1 MKNIDVK
8 SAFEPH
14 RGSVQ
19 CAKKY
24 WRREKLDAPG
34 EFMNDKADGLDTVD
48 NLTVEISGGEAIARM
63 LQLHDVGP
71 MFGMAGFQLLP
82 FYAAIRELGL
92 THTLINDER
101 SGAFMADAWSR
112 VTGRPG
118 VCDATL
124 GPGATNLLT
133 SLTESLNAGIPIIA
147 IAGDANRTH
156 AWKNMTQETRQIEM
170 LRPAVKEVIR
180 VEVGERI
187 PEHVRRAY
195 AVATS
200 GRPGPVLIDVP
211 EDISHGMFEFAA
223 SELYA
228 DPSTTHAP
236 SRRTRPARAD
246 IDRAATLLA
255 DAKRPVILAGG
266 GVHISGAQDVLTL
279 FAEDQAIPVAHTLSG
294 KGAIACTHD
303 LSLGLFGRYDRTA
316 NGLLDTAD
324 AILVVGC
331 KLGEIATK
339 RYTIPRP
346 GIPIIH
352 LDILPEE
359 IGRWAQTD
367 IALCGDA
374 REGLADLSDALAD
387 GAEARRAARAG
398 YIAEAGA
405 GKAKWR
411 AEVEE
416 RLTSGEVPVNMAR
429 MVHELNNI
437 LPEDAILV
445 ADGGFA
451 AHWTG
456 LLYDTKR
463 AGRGFIVDRGMASI
477 GYGVSGGI
485 GAQLAAP
492 DRPVFT
498 LTGDGGLNMTLG
510 DLETAA
516 RLGVPV
522 TVLVVNNAASGYIKA
537 LQHAM
542 FDGKYQSA
550 DLSDLNYAAIAEHL
564 GCRGIRVEHP
574 DQLAAAFRTA
584 LEHRDKPNVI
594 DIVVTRDASKM
605 LPGVDNRAAP
615 IKKGD
620 RIA

>member
-1 MKNIDVK
+1 
-8 SAFEPH
+8 
-14 RGSVQ
+14 
-19 CAKKY
+19 
-24 WRREKLDAPG
+24 
-34 EFMNDKADGLDTVD
+34 MNDSGGNA
-48 NLTVEISGGEAIARM
+48 TVELSGGEAIARM
-63 LQLHDVGP
+63 LQLHEVGP

-82 FYAAIRELGL
+82 FYDAVRELGL
-92 THTLINDER
+92 AHTLINDER
-101 SGAFMADAWSR
+101 SGAFMADAWAR

-133 SLTESLNAGIPIIA
+133 SLTESLNAGIPLIA
-147 IAGDANRTH
+147 MIGDTNRAH
-156 AWKNMTQETRQIEM
+156 AWKNMTQETKQVEM

-187 PEHVRRAY
+187 PEHIRYAY
-195 AVATS
+195 TIATS
-200 GRPGPVLIDVP
+200 GRPGPVLLDVP
-211 EDISHGMFEFAA
+211 EDICHGVFEFPADD
-223 SELYA
+223 LYA
-228 DPSTTHAP
+228 DPTTIRAP
-236 SRRTRPARAD
+236 SRRTRPARDDLA
-246 IDRAATLLA
+246 RAAAMLA

-266 GVHISGAQDVLTL
+266 GVHISGAANELTA
-279 FAEDQAIPVAHTLSG
+279 FAEEQAIPVGHTLSG
-294 KGAIACTHD
+294 KGAIECVHD
-303 LSLGLFGRYDRTA
+303 LSLGLFGRYSRTA
-316 NGLLDTAD
+316 NDVLETAD

-339 RYTIPRP
+339 RYTVPRA

-352 LDILPEE
+352 LDIMPEE
-359 IGRWAQTD
+359 IGRWARTQV
-367 IALCGDA
+367 ALAGDA
-374 REGLADLSDALAD
+374 REGLADLREALAD
-387 GAEARRAARAG
+387 GAEARRASRAD
-398 YIAEAGA
+398 YLSEVQA
-405 GKAKWR
+405 GKTKWR

-416 RLTSGEVPVNMAR
+416 RLTSDEVPVNMAR
-429 MVHELNNI
+429 MIHELNNV

-456 LLYDTKR
+456 LIYDTKR
-463 AGRGFIVDRGMASI
+463 AGRGYIPDRGMASI
-477 GYGVSGGI
+477 GYGVAGGI

-516 RLGVPV
+516 RLKVPV
-522 TVLVVNNAASGYIKA
+522 TVMVVNNAASGYIKA

-542 FDGKYQSA
+542 FGGRYQSA
-550 DLSDLNYAAIAEHL
+550 DLSDLNYAVLAEAL
-564 GCRGIRVEHP
+564 GCKGIRVEHP
-574 DQLAAAFRTA
+574 DQLADAYRTA
-584 LEHRDKPNVI
+584 LTNRDGPTLI
-594 DIVVTRDASKM
+594 DVVVTRDAGKM
-605 LPGVDNRAAP
+605 LPGVDNRTAP

>member
-1 MKNIDVK
+1 MVET
-8 SAFEPH
+8 A
-14 RGSVQ
+14 
-19 CAKKY
+19 
-24 WRREKLDAPG
+24 
-34 EFMNDKADGLDTVD
+34 ADGGNV
-48 NLTVEISGGEAIARM
+48 NIEMSGGEAIAEM
-63 LQLHDVGP
+63 FKLHDVGP

-82 FYAAIRELGL
+82 FYDAVRELGL
-92 THTLINDER
+92 QHTLINDER
-101 SGAFMADAWSR
+101 SGAFMADAWAR

-133 SLTESLNAGIPIIA
+133 SLTESLNAGIPLIA
-147 IAGDANRTH
+147 MIGDTNREH
-156 AWKNMTQETRQIEM
+156 AWKNMTQETRQVEM

-180 VEVGERI
+180 VEVGTRI
-187 PEHVRRAY
+187 PEHIRYAY
-195 AVATS
+195 TIATS
-200 GRPGPVLIDVP
+200 GRPGPVLLDVP
-211 EDISHGMFEFAA
+211 EDICHGVFEFSADD
-223 SELYA
+223 LFA
-228 DPSTTHAP
+228 DPTTTHAP
-236 SRRTRPARAD
+236 SRRSRPARD
-246 IDRAATLLA
+246 DVERAVRLLA

-266 GVHISGAQDVLTL
+266 GIHISGAQDALTA
-279 FAEDQAIPVAHTLSG
+279 FAEEQSIPVGHTLSG
-294 KGAIACTHD
+294 KGSIACVHD
-303 LSLGLFGRYDRTA
+303 LSLGLFGRYSRTA
-316 NGLLDTAD
+316 NDVLETAD
-324 AILVVGC
+324 AIFVVGC

-352 LDILPEE
+352 LDIMAEE
-359 IGRWAQTD
+359 IGRWARTD
-367 IALCGDA
+367 VALCGDA
-374 REGLADLSDALAD
+374 REGIADLREALSE
-387 GAEARRAARAG
+387 GAEKRRASRADF
-398 YIAEAGA
+398 ITEVRA

-416 RLTSGEVPVNMAR
+416 RLTSDEVPVNMAR
-429 MVHELNNI
+429 MVHELNNV

-456 LLYDTKR
+456 LIYDTKKS
-463 AGRGFIVDRGMASI
+463 GRGYIPDRGMASI

-516 RLGVPV
+516 RLKVPV

-542 FDGKYQSA
+542 FGGRYQSA
-550 DLSDLNYAAIAEHL
+550 DLSDLNYANIAEAL

-574 DQLAAAFRTA
+574 DELAGAFRTA
-584 LEHRDKPNVI
+584 LENRDKPNVI

-605 LPGVDNRAAP
+605 LPGVDNRTAP

>member
-1 MKNIDVK
+1 
-8 SAFEPH
+8 
-14 RGSVQ
+14 
-19 CAKKY
+19 
-24 WRREKLDAPG
+24 
-34 EFMNDKADGLDTVD
+34 MNDSGGNA
-48 NLTVEISGGEAIARM
+48 TVELSGGEAIARM
-63 LQLHDVGP
+63 LQLHEVGP

-82 FYAAIRELGL
+82 FYDAVRELGL
-92 THTLINDER
+92 AHTLINDER
-101 SGAFMADAWSR
+101 SGAFMADAWAR

-133 SLTESLNAGIPIIA
+133 SLTESLNAGIPLIA
-147 IAGDANRTH
+147 MIGDTNRAH
-156 AWKNMTQETRQIEM
+156 AWKNMTQETKQVEM

-187 PEHVRRAY
+187 PEHIRYAY
-195 AVATS
+195 TIATS
-200 GRPGPVLIDVP
+200 GRPGPVLLDVP
-211 EDISHGMFEFAA
+211 EDICHGVFEFPADD
-223 SELYA
+223 LYA
-228 DPSTTHAP
+228 DPTAIRAP
-236 SRRTRPARAD
+236 SRRTRPARDDLA
-246 IDRAATLLA
+246 RAAAMLA

-266 GVHISGAQDVLTL
+266 GVHISGAANELTA
-279 FAEDQAIPVAHTLSG
+279 FAEEQAIPVGHTLSG
-294 KGAIACTHD
+294 KGAIECVHD
-303 LSLGLFGRYDRTA
+303 LSLGLFGRYSRTA
-316 NGLLDTAD
+316 NDVLETAD

-339 RYTIPRP
+339 RYTVPRA

-352 LDILPEE
+352 LDIMPEE
-359 IGRWAQTD
+359 IGRWARTQV
-367 IALCGDA
+367 ALAGDA
-374 REGLADLSDALAD
+374 REGLADLREALAD
-387 GAEARRAARAG
+387 GAEARRASRAD
-398 YIAEAGA
+398 YLSEVQA
-405 GKAKWR
+405 GKTKWR

-416 RLTSGEVPVNMAR
+416 RLTSDEVPVNMAR
-429 MVHELNNI
+429 MIHELNNV

-456 LLYDTKR
+456 LIYDTKR
-463 AGRGFIVDRGMASI
+463 AGRGYIPDRGMASI
-477 GYGVSGGI
+477 GYGVAGGI

-516 RLGVPV
+516 RLKVPV
-522 TVLVVNNAASGYIKA
+522 TVMVVNNAASGYIKA

-542 FDGKYQSA
+542 FGGRYQSA
-550 DLSDLNYAAIAEHL
+550 DLSDLNYAVLAEAL
-564 GCRGIRVEHP
+564 GCKGIRVEHP
-574 DQLAAAFRTA
+574 DQLADAYRTA
-584 LEHRDKPNVI
+584 LTNRDGPTLI
-594 DIVVTRDASKM
+594 DVVVTRDAGKM
-605 LPGVDNRAAP
+605 LPGVDNRTAP

>member
-1 MKNIDVK
+1 MSDT
-8 SAFEPH
+8 A
-14 RGSVQ
+14 
-19 CAKKY
+19 
-24 WRREKLDAPG
+24 
-34 EFMNDKADGLDTVD
+34 ADGGNVKI
-48 NLTVEISGGEAIARM
+48 EMSGGEAIAEM
-63 LQLHDVGP
+63 FKLHDVGP

-82 FYAAIRELGL
+82 FYDAVRELGL
-92 THTLINDER
+92 KHTLINDER
-101 SGAFMADAWSR
+101 SGAFMADAWAR

-133 SLTESLNAGIPIIA
+133 SLTESLNAGIPLIA
-147 IAGDANRTH
+147 MIGDSNREH
-156 AWKNMTQETRQIEM
+156 SWKNMTQETRQVEM

-180 VEVGERI
+180 VEVGTRI
-187 PEHVRRAY
+187 PEHIRYAY
-195 AVATS
+195 TVATT
-200 GRPGPVLIDVP
+200 GRPGPVLLDVP
-211 EDISHGMFEFAA
+211 EDICHGVFEFSADD
-223 SELYA
+223 LFA
-228 DPSTTHAP
+228 DPTTTRAP
-236 SRRTRPARAD
+236 SRRSRPARD
-246 IDRAATLLA
+246 DVERAATLLA

-266 GVHISGAQDVLTL
+266 GIHISGAQDELTA
-279 FAEDQAIPVAHTLSG
+279 FAEEQAIPVGHTLSG
-294 KGAIACTHD
+294 KGSIACVHD
-303 LSLGLFGRYDRTA
+303 LSLGLFGRYSRTA
-316 NGLLDTAD
+316 NDILDTAD
-324 AILVVGC
+324 AIFVVGC

-352 LDILPEE
+352 LDIMAAE
-359 IGRWAQTD
+359 IGRWARTD

-374 REGLADLSDALAD
+374 REGIADLREALSD
-387 GAEARRAARAG
+387 GAEKRRSGRAG
-398 YIAEAGA
+398 FITEISA

-416 RLTSGEVPVNMAR
+416 RLTSDEVPVNMAR
-429 MVHELNNI
+429 MVHELNNV

-456 LLYDTKR
+456 LIYDTKK
-463 AGRGFIVDRGMASI
+463 AGRGYIPDRGMASI

-516 RLGVPV
+516 RLKVPV

-542 FDGKYQSA
+542 FGGRYQSA
-550 DLSDLNYAAIAEHL
+550 DLSELNYANIAENL

-574 DQLAAAFRTA
+574 DQLAPAFRTA
-584 LEHRDKPNVI
+584 LENRDKPNVI
-594 DIVVTRDASKM
+594 DIVVTRDAGKM
-605 LPGVDNRAAP
+605 LPGVDNRTAP

>member
-1 MKNIDVK
+1 
-8 SAFEPH
+8 
-14 RGSVQ
+14 
-19 CAKKY
+19 
-24 WRREKLDAPG
+24 
-34 EFMNDKADGLDTVD
+34 MNKQTSTSETGD
-48 NLTVEISGGEAIARM
+48 NATVEMTGGEAIARM
-63 LQLHDVGP
+63 FQLHRVGP

-82 FYAAIRELGL
+82 FYDAVRELGL
-92 THTLINDER
+92 EHTLINDER

-133 SLTESLNAGIPIIA
+133 SLTESLNAGIPLIA
-147 IAGDANRTH
+147 MVGDANRSH

-200 GRPGPVLIDVP
+200 GRPGPVLLDVP
-211 EDISHGMFEFAA
+211 EDISHGVFEFAA
-223 SELYA
+223 DELYA
-228 DPSTTHAP
+228 DPSTLHVP
-236 SRRTRPARAD
+236 SRRTRPARDDVA
-246 IDRAATLLA
+246 RAATLLA

-266 GVHISGAQDVLTL
+266 GVHISGAQDELTAL
-279 FAEDQAIPVAHTLSG
+279 AEEQAIPVGHTLSG
-294 KGAIACTHD
+294 KGAIACVHE
-303 LSLGLFGRYDRTA
+303 LSLGLFGRYSRTA
-316 NGLLDTAD
+316 NDILDTAD

-352 LDILPEE
+352 LDILAEE
-359 IGRWAQTD
+359 IGRWARTD
-367 IALCGDA
+367 VAMCGDA
-374 REGLADLSDALAD
+374 REGLADLREALTD
-387 GAEARRAARAG
+387 GAEDRRAARAG
-398 YIAEAGA
+398 FLSEIAE
-405 GKAKWR
+405 GKIKWR
-411 AEVEE
+411 DEVDEK
-416 RLTSGEVPVNMAR
+416 LTSDETPVSMAR
-429 MVHELNNI
+429 MCHELNNV
-437 LPEDAILV
+437 LPEDAIMV

-477 GYGVSGGI
+477 GYGVSGGV
-485 GAQLAAP
+485 GAQLGAP

-522 TVLVVNNAASGYIKA
+522 TVIVVNNAASGYIKA
-537 LQHAM
+537 LQHVM
-542 FDGKYQSA
+542 FGGEYQSA
-550 DLSDLNYAAIAEHL
+550 DLSDLNYANVAENL
-564 GCRGIRVEHP
+564 GCLGIRVEEP
-574 DQLAAAFRTA
+574 DQLADAFRAA
-584 LEHRDKPNVI
+584 LANRDKPTVI
-594 DIVVTRDASKM
+594 DVVVTRDASKM
-605 LPGVDNRAAP
+605 LPGVDNRSAP

>member
-1 MKNIDVK
+1 
-8 SAFEPH
+8 
-14 RGSVQ
+14 
-19 CAKKY
+19 
-24 WRREKLDAPG
+24 
-34 EFMNDKADGLDTVD
+34 MNDSGGNA
-48 NLTVEISGGEAIARM
+48 TVELSGGEAIARM
-63 LQLHDVGP
+63 LQLHEVGP

-82 FYAAIRELGL
+82 FYDAVRELGL
-92 THTLINDER
+92 AHTLINDER
-101 SGAFMADAWSR
+101 SGAFMADAWAR

-133 SLTESLNAGIPIIA
+133 SLTESLNAGIPLIA
-147 IAGDANRTH
+147 MIGDTNRAH
-156 AWKNMTQETRQIEM
+156 AWKNMTQETKQVEM

-187 PEHVRRAY
+187 PEHIRYAY
-195 AVATS
+195 TIATS
-200 GRPGPVLIDVP
+200 GRPGPVLLDVP
-211 EDISHGMFEFAA
+211 EDICHGVFEFPADD
-223 SELYA
+223 LYA
-228 DPSTTHAP
+228 DPTAIRAP
-236 SRRTRPARAD
+236 SRRTRPARDDLA
-246 IDRAATLLA
+246 RAAAMLA

-266 GVHISGAQDVLTL
+266 GVHISGAANELTA
-279 FAEDQAIPVAHTLSG
+279 FAEEQAIPVGHTLSG
-294 KGAIACTHD
+294 KGAIECVHD
-303 LSLGLFGRYDRTA
+303 LSLGLFGRYSRTA
-316 NGLLDTAD
+316 NDVLETAD

-339 RYTIPRP
+339 RYTVPRA

-352 LDILPEE
+352 LDIMPEE
-359 IGRWAQTD
+359 IGRWARTQV
-367 IALCGDA
+367 ALAGDA
-374 REGLADLSDALAD
+374 REGLADLREALAD
-387 GAEARRAARAG
+387 GAETRRASRAD
-398 YIAEAGA
+398 YLSEVQA
-405 GKAKWR
+405 GKTKWR

-416 RLTSGEVPVNMAR
+416 RLTSDEVPVNMAR
-429 MVHELNNI
+429 MIHELNNV

-456 LLYDTKR
+456 LIYDTKR
-463 AGRGFIVDRGMASI
+463 AGRGYIPDRGMASI
-477 GYGVSGGI
+477 GYGVAGGI

-516 RLGVPV
+516 RLKVPV
-522 TVLVVNNAASGYIKA
+522 TVMVVNNAASGYIKA

-542 FDGKYQSA
+542 FGGRYQSA
-550 DLSDLNYAAIAEHL
+550 DLSDLNYAVLAEAL
-564 GCRGIRVEHP
+564 GCKGIRVEHP
-574 DQLAAAFRTA
+574 DQLADAYRTA
-584 LEHRDKPNVI
+584 LTNRDGPTLI
-594 DIVVTRDASKM
+594 DVVVTRDAGKM
-605 LPGVDNRAAP
+605 LPGVDNRTAP

>member
-1 MKNIDVK
+1 MVET
-8 SAFEPH
+8 A
-14 RGSVQ
+14 
-19 CAKKY
+19 
-24 WRREKLDAPG
+24 
-34 EFMNDKADGLDTVD
+34 ADGGNVKI
-48 NLTVEISGGEAIARM
+48 EMSGGEAIAEM
-63 LQLHDVGP
+63 FKLHDVGP

-82 FYAAIRELGL
+82 FYDAVRELGMQ
-92 THTLINDER
+92 HTLINDER
-101 SGAFMADAWSR
+101 SGAFMADAWAR

-133 SLTESLNAGIPIIA
+133 SLTESLNAGIPLIA
-147 IAGDANRTH
+147 MIGDTNREH
-156 AWKNMTQETRQIEM
+156 AWKNMTQETRQVEM

-180 VEVGERI
+180 VEVGTRI
-187 PEHVRRAY
+187 PEHIRYAY
-195 AVATS
+195 TIATS
-200 GRPGPVLIDVP
+200 GRPGPVLLDVP
-211 EDISHGMFEFAA
+211 EDICHGVFEFSADD
-223 SELYA
+223 LFA
-228 DPSTTHAP
+228 DPTTTHAP
-236 SRRTRPARAD
+236 SRRSRPARD
-246 IDRAATLLA
+246 DLERAVRLLA
-255 DAKRPVILAGG
+255 AAKRPVILAGG
-266 GVHISGAQDVLTL
+266 GIHISGAQDELTA
-279 FAEDQAIPVAHTLSG
+279 FAEEQSIPVGHTLSG
-294 KGAIACTHD
+294 KGSIACVHD
-303 LSLGLFGRYDRTA
+303 LSLGLFGRYSRTA
-316 NGLLDTAD
+316 NDVLETAD
-324 AILVVGC
+324 AIFVVGC

-352 LDILPEE
+352 LDIMAEE
-359 IGRWAQTD
+359 IGRWARTD
-367 IALCGDA
+367 VALCGDA
-374 REGLADLSDALAD
+374 REGIADLREALSE
-387 GAEARRAARAG
+387 GAKKRRASRTDF
-398 YIAEAGA
+398 ITEIRV

-416 RLTSGEVPVNMAR
+416 RLTSDEVPVNMAR
-429 MVHELNNI
+429 MVHELNNV

-456 LLYDTKR
+456 LIYDTKKS
-463 AGRGFIVDRGMASI
+463 GRGYIPDRGMASI

-516 RLGVPV
+516 RLKVPV

-542 FDGKYQSA
+542 FGGRYQSA
-550 DLSDLNYAAIAEHL
+550 DLSDLNYANIAEAL

-574 DQLAAAFRTA
+574 DQLAGAFRTA
-584 LEHRDKPNVI
+584 LENRDKPNVI

-605 LPGVDNRAAP
+605 LPGVDNRTAP

>member
-1 MKNIDVK
+1 M
-8 SAFEPH
+8 S
-14 RGSVQ
+14 
-19 CAKKY
+19 
-24 WRREKLDAPG
+24 
-34 EFMNDKADGLDTVD
+34 DKANKSDTGD
-48 NLTVEISGGEAIARM
+48 NAMVEMSGGEALAKM
-63 LQLHDVGP
+63 LQLHEVGP

-92 THTLINDER
+92 AHTLINDER

-133 SLTESLNAGIPIIA
+133 SLTESLNAGTPMIA

-156 AWKNMTQETRQIEM
+156 ASKNMTQETRQVEM

-180 VEVGERI
+180 VEIGERI

-200 GRPGPVLIDVP
+200 GRPGPVLLDVP
-211 EDISHGMFEFAA
+211 EDISHGVFEFAA

-228 DPSTTHAP
+228 DPATTHAP
-236 SRRTRPARAD
+236 SRRTRPACAD
-246 IDRAATLLA
+246 VARAAALLA

-266 GVHISGAQDVLTL
+266 GVHISGAEHELMS
-279 FAEDQAIPVAHTLSG
+279 FAEEQSIPVGHTLSG
-294 KGAIACTHD
+294 KGAIACTHE

-316 NGLLDTAD
+316 NGLLETAD

-367 IALCGDA
+367 VALCGDA
-374 REGLADLSDALAD
+374 REGLADLRGTLND
-387 GAEARRAARAG
+387 GADARRAARAD
-398 YIAEAGA
+398 YLTEVAA

-411 AEVEE
+411 AEVEA
-416 RLTSGEVPVNMAR
+416 RLTSEEVPVNMAR
-429 MVHELNNI
+429 LVHELNKI

-456 LLYDTKR
+456 LLYDTKS

-537 LQHAM
+537 LQHVM
-542 FDGKYQSA
+542 FGGQYQSA
-550 DLSDLNYAAIAEHL
+550 DLSDLNYATLAENL

-574 DQLAAAFRTA
+574 DQLADAFRNA
-584 LEHRDKPNVI
+584 LDNRDKPNVI
-594 DIVVTRDASKM
+594 DIVVTRDAGKM
-605 LPGVDNRAAP
+605 LPGVDNRTAP
-615 IKKGD
+615 IRKGD

>member
-1 MKNIDVK
+1 MVET
-8 SAFEPH
+8 A
-14 RGSVQ
+14 
-19 CAKKY
+19 
-24 WRREKLDAPG
+24 
-34 EFMNDKADGLDTVD
+34 ADGGNVKI
-48 NLTVEISGGEAIARM
+48 EMSGGEAIAEM
-63 LQLHDVGP
+63 FKLHDVGP

-82 FYAAIRELGL
+82 FYDAVRELGMQ
-92 THTLINDER
+92 HTLINDER
-101 SGAFMADAWSR
+101 SGAFMADAWAR

-133 SLTESLNAGIPIIA
+133 SLTESLNAGIPLIA
-147 IAGDANRTH
+147 MIGDTNREH
-156 AWKNMTQETRQIEM
+156 AWKNMTQETRQVEM

-180 VEVGERI
+180 VEVGTRI
-187 PEHVRRAY
+187 PEHIRYAY
-195 AVATS
+195 TIATS
-200 GRPGPVLIDVP
+200 GRPGPVLLDVP
-211 EDISHGMFEFAA
+211 EDICHGVFEFSADD
-223 SELYA
+223 LFA
-228 DPSTTHAP
+228 DPTTTHAP
-236 SRRTRPARAD
+236 SRRSRPARD
-246 IDRAATLLA
+246 DLERAVRLLA

-266 GVHISGAQDVLTL
+266 GIHISGAQDELTA
-279 FAEDQAIPVAHTLSG
+279 FAEEQSIPVGHTLSG
-294 KGAIACTHD
+294 KGSIACVHD
-303 LSLGLFGRYDRTA
+303 LSLGLFGRYSRTA
-316 NGLLDTAD
+316 NDVLETAD
-324 AILVVGC
+324 AIFVVGC

-339 RYTIPRP
+339 RYTIPRL

-352 LDILPEE
+352 LDIMAEE
-359 IGRWAQTD
+359 IGRWARTD
-367 IALCGDA
+367 VALCGDA
-374 REGLADLSDALAD
+374 REGIADLREALSE
-387 GAEARRAARAG
+387 GAKKRRASRTDF
-398 YIAEAGA
+398 ITEIRA

-416 RLTSGEVPVNMAR
+416 RLTSDEVPVNMAR
-429 MVHELNNI
+429 MVHELNNV

-456 LLYDTKR
+456 LIYDTKKS
-463 AGRGFIVDRGMASI
+463 GRGYIPDRGMASI

-485 GAQLAAP
+485 GAQLATP

-516 RLGVPV
+516 RLKVPV

-542 FDGKYQSA
+542 FGGRYQSA
-550 DLSDLNYAAIAEHL
+550 DLSDLNYANIAEAL

-574 DQLAAAFRTA
+574 DQLAGAFRTA
-584 LEHRDKPNVI
+584 LENRDKPNVI

-605 LPGVDNRAAP
+605 LPGVDNRTAP